1 MAWSPWGTLV
11 PNPKVP
17 IPSIPPTGLQPLQ
30 HRDPPQRYTGICSP
44 DPICLPRGVWYQT
57 PALGIIPQLWGCIPL
72 HPPVLC
78 SFTTSISKHW
88 LPPQPPADVGDM
100 PRCPP
105 AAWGWG
111 TQPRSPA
118 EHRLLLSKP
127 NFLAGLR
134 ESQGAPPSLP
144 SKGERSEPVF
154 LNWFNLF
161 SGADVKHFVTGDN
174 STFSEVENQ
183 TQRLQVADNEL
194 N

>member
-1 MAWSPWGTLV
+1 MGWGTTREGLMPV
-11 PNPKVP
+11 SGSVSMGDACPQSQGPHP
-17 IPSIPPTGLQPLQ
+17 QHPTHSTAATAAQGPTPEVHGHLQPRPHL
-30 HRDPPQRYTGICSP
+30 PPPGGVVSDSSP
-44 DPICLPRGVWYQT
+44 GHHPL
-57 PALGIIPQLWGCIPL
+57 ALGL

-78 SFTTSISKHW
+78 SSTTSISKHW

-144 SKGERSEPVF
+144 SKGERSEPFF
-154 LNWFNLF
+154 LIGLIY
-161 SGADVKHFVTGDN
+161 SVV
-174 STFSEVENQ
+174 Q
-183 TQRLQVADNEL
+183 M
-194 N
+194 